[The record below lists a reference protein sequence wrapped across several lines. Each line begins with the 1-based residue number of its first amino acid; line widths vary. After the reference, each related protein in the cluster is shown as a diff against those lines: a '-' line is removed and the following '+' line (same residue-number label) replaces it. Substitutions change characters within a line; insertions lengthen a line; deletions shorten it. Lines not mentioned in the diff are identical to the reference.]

1 MKMSDYSDVKLCLN
15 KEQES
20 EILSTASYAA
30 TSETKI
36 LALLNNL
43 QSPPLKDRFLQLI
56 QHTLF
61 LKLLNIS
68 KCEDALLTS
77 MCDVYSRLLSLETV
91 RFNHHFVL

>member
-43 QSPPLKDRFLQLI
+43 
-56 QHTLF
+56 
-61 LKLLNIS
+61 
-68 KCEDALLTS
+68 
-77 MCDVYSRLLSLETV
+77 
-91 RFNHHFVL
+91 